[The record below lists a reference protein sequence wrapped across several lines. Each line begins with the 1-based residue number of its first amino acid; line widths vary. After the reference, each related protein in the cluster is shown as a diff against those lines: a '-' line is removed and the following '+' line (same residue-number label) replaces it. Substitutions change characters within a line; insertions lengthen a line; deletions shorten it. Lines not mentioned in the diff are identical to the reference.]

1 VTKRP
6 RRSLAAP
13 VIVGGYA
20 ASVAAGALLY
30 HLNHSAQRDLSG
42 AVSNLVAYT
51 TFTAMGTLIIARRP
65 GHRIGWLFSAI
76 GLSATLAVLAE
87 EYAKYTLVTSPGSL
101 PFGFA
106 AAWMTNWLWAPSVV
120 LPTTFLLLLFPD
132 GHLASR
138 RWRPVAWLAAGILAT
153 VLVANALAPGPLDSF
168 PRFANPLGID
178 LLGGV
183 LDRVLALAGAL
194 YLGVTASCVAA
205 VVVRF
210 RRSRGEERQQL
221 KWFAYAAGLLLI
233 FLLLNVLAG
242 DPNNLFFGVGLTLF
256 PLATGIAVLRYRL
269 YDIDRL
275 ISRTLVYG
283 LLTALLAGIY
293 GGAVL
298 VLGQVFGGVGG
309 IRRAGWWPA
318 PLWRWRRCS
327 SRCAAGSRPR
337 WIGASTGAASTLLG
351 PSRHSASGCAMR
363 STWTCFQPNS
373 SPSWIRRCSP
383 LPFRCGSSH
392 QPRLGRA
399 AEGHQQA
406 DLTQL
411 DPCMPCS
418 FGLLPHPRSE
428 P

>member
-1 VTKRP
+1 
-6 RRSLAAP
+6 
-13 VIVGGYA
+13 
-20 ASVAAGALLY
+20 
-30 HLNHSAQRDLSG
+30 
-42 AVSNLVAYT
+42 
-51 TFTAMGTLIIARRP
+51 
-65 GHRIGWLFSAI
+65 
-76 GLSATLAVLAE
+76 
-87 EYAKYTLVTSPGSL
+87 
-101 PFGFA
+101 
-106 AAWMTNWLWAPSVV
+106 V

-309 IRRAGWWPA
+309 DPPSGVVAGATLAVAALFQPLRRRVQAAVDRRFNRRRFDAARTVETFSVRLRDEIDLDMLSAELLTVVDQTMQPTAVSLWLQPSAQIR
-318 PLWRWRRCS
+318 S
-327 SRCAAGSRPR
+327 GSR
-337 WIGASTGAASTLLG
+337 G
-351 PSRHSASGCAMR
+351 PSASRPDTA
-363 STWTCFQPNS
+363 
-373 SPSWIRRCSP
+373 
-383 LPFRCGSSH
+383 
-392 QPRLGRA
+392 
-399 AEGHQQA
+399 
-406 DLTQL
+406 
-411 DPCMPCS
+411 
-418 FGLLPHPRSE
+418 
-428 P
+428 